1 MWVAKMLSSHESCSL
16 IILLPEVKHY
26 HQQYLFKVPNGYC
39 GVGGTGVACPVGLTS
54 GDAREAMLGRG
65 AAILYRN
72 MYSRCMTVL
81 HDPTELTVTEAAQ
94 RGVARLVADA
104 EQGTD
109 LVVTRRH
116 QPVAAVV
123 SIRRLHELEEA
134 AADLRDLALV
144 LARSVTDT
152 GERVSLDEV
161 LAAFGHTR
169 ESLAVIPDDE

>member
-1 MWVAKMLSSHESCSL
+1 
-16 IILLPEVKHY
+16 
-26 HQQYLFKVPNGYC
+26 
-39 GVGGTGVACPVGLTS
+39 
-54 GDAREAMLGRG
+54 
-65 AAILYRN
+65 
-72 MYSRCMTVL
+72 MTVL
-81 HDPTELTVTEAAQ
+81 HDATELSVTEAAR

-104 EQGTD
+104 EQGAD

-123 SIRRLHELEEA
+123 SIRRLNELEEA

-169 ESLAVIPDDE
+169 ESLAAIPDDE

>member
-1 MWVAKMLSSHESCSL
+1 
-16 IILLPEVKHY
+16 
-26 HQQYLFKVPNGYC
+26 
-39 GVGGTGVACPVGLTS
+39 
-54 GDAREAMLGRG
+54 
-65 AAILYRN
+65 
-72 MYSRCMTVL
+72 MTVL
-81 HDPTELTVTEAAQ
+81 HDATELSVTEAAR

-104 EQGTD
+104 EQGAD

-123 SIRRLHELEEA
+123 SIRRLNELEDA

-152 GERVSLDEV
+152 GERVSLNEV

-169 ESLAVIPDDE
+169 ESLSAVPDDE